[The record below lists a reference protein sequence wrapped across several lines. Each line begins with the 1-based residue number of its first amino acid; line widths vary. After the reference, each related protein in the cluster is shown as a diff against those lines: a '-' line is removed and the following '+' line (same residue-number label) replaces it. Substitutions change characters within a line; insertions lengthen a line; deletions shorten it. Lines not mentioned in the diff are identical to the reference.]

1 MRRNGAEHIIR
12 AAVRASDARRCATV
26 ISEHPSFSLSSRCD
40 KERHDNARAR
50 VVVEGPVD
58 WRVDKSG
65 GGGACF
71 GGEPQ

>member
-1 MRRNGAEHIIR
+1 MRPSRR
-12 AAVRASDARRCATV
+12 AC
-26 ISEHPSFSLSSRCD
+26 
-40 KERHDNARAR
+40 ARAR